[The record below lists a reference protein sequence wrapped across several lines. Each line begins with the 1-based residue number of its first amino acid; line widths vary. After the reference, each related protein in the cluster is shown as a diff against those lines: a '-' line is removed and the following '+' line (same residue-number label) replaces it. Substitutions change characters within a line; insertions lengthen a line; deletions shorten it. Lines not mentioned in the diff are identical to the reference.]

1 METAVAAEPKRGNPN
16 FGKKPTQTSKY
27 DPKKR
32 FHFQLMS
39 EYSSAKPR
47 DYDTGELMDNPYP
60 PIQFI
65 TNSGVGTHPETG
77 DIENW
82 RYVFGYPSIWVKD
95 QDKPEPSE
103 AQLANPKNFIEF
115 RNGSL
120 FVVGVNSAL
129 LDAMMIQDEFEEV
142 KNPINVKPPLYR
154 LVNPEKE
161 RKIADEAGDMAY
173 EAEKTARELPLA
185 EMLPVAMHYGID
197 VDNPEENA
205 IRIRSEFIHRAKSDP
220 SGFSKQVLNP
230 KAKYKFV
237 ITNALRKN
245 IISSNVVPGK
255 MVLVDTGKV
264 YFDLKEGDV
273 TEQFA
278 QLVVQRNDQ
287 AVKLYEHIENVLAAV

>member
-1 METAVAAEPKRGNPN
+1 MSETLAPAEPKRGNPN
-16 FGKKPTQTSKY
+16 FGKKPTPVTKY

-32 FHFQLMS
+32 YHFQLMK

-47 DYDTGELMDNPYP
+47 DYDTGELMDNPFP
-60 PIQFI
+60 PIHFI
-65 TNSGVGTHPETG
+65 EPSGTG
-77 DIENW
+77 VNPDSGDVENW
-82 RYVFGYPSIWVKD
+82 RYVFGYASIWVKD
-95 QDKPEPSE
+95 QTKPEPSIM
-103 AQLANPKNFIEF
+103 QLANPKNFIEF

-120 FVVGVNSAL
+120 FVSGMNGAL
-129 LDAMMIQDEFEEV
+129 LDALMIQDEFEEV

-161 RKIADEAGDMAY
+161 RKLQDEAGDMAY
-173 EAEKTARELPLA
+173 EAEKMARELA
-185 EMLPVAMHYGID
+185 FEDMLPVAMHYGID

-205 IRIRSEFIHRAKSDP
+205 IRIRSEFIQRAKSDP

-237 ITNALRKN
+237 ITKALRSN
-245 IISSNVVPGK
+245 VISSNVVPGK

-273 TEQFA
+273 AEQFA
-278 QLVVQRNDQ
+278 QLVVQRNDV
-287 AVKLYEHIENVLAAV
+287 AVKLYQHIENLI